1 MKKYIDIALN
11 EIAKGNFDKAIEIS
25 NNIIAEEPA
34 NPEGFELR
42 GDCYYHQKKFEQA
55 QINYNEAAEL
65 AKLKDR
71 HYASVLYN
79 KKGISNLKR
88 NNNKAAAEDF
98 KKAVKFNPENFKAYN
113 NRSKAL
119 RLSGEFEDA
128 ILDATRAAILKPDL
142 AEAYNNRG
150 SAYFNLSKTDECIDD
165 FTKALKLKP
174 GYAVA
179 YFNRGAAYFYLK
191 KDYLGAKLDW
201 EKAISLNP
209 SYEPEVRERIKAI
222 NEAYE
227 KLALKNKPEPV
238 FEKKPEPEKF
248 FPRPE
253 VIIPEPEKI
262 IPRPEIIIPEPPVTK
277 STDSDYEKNISISD
291 GDLLSEGIESLRPKE
306 QSSILEF
313 ETDFTKSKKIPD
325 EPPFGQEPLST
336 IDDFL
341 KEYEKTGSFSDSFVE
356 IGKEEIKEEKVLPEG
371 EKKFPDLDEF
381 IKEKEEKAAAEIPD
395 VKMPEELKKLH
406 DEIVSFPP
414 PPAVKTEIREPLQ
427 KETVTV
433 QTVPVTTQK
442 IPPPAYITPVPKGK
456 KSMGYLWLY
465 IVIVI
470 LIIVVIIMA
479 LISTGV
485 FNKKDIQDIAVPD
498 TPKVSVYISEISGG
512 DTAVKVLEKPFEEML
527 VAKGLILVESDTNYS
542 FQAGSFKDSLL
553 AVKRVEELKALELE
567 PYIYRFEKDSAQILY
582 RVRFGDFKTIQEAD
596 SVASQI
602 K

>member
-88 NNNKAAAEDF
+88 NNYKAAAEDF

-128 ILDATRAAILKPDL
+128 ILEATRAAILKPDL

-165 FTKALKLKP
+165 FTKALKLKS

-209 SYEPEVRERIKAI
+209 SYESEVREKIKAI

-227 KLALKNKPEPV
+227 KLALKKQPEPTY
-238 FEKKPEPEKF
+238 EKP
-248 FPRPE
+248 
-253 VIIPEPEKI
+253 PEPEKI
-262 IPRPEIIIPEPPVTK
+262 IPKPEIIIPEPPVTK
-277 STDSDYEKNISISD
+277 AADLSFEKNISIRD
-291 GDLLSEGIESLRPKE
+291 GDFLSEGIESLRPKE

-313 ETDFTKSKKIPD
+313 DTDFTGKKKPVEEPAVKD
-325 EPPFGQEPLST
+325 EPSGT

-341 KEYEKTGSFSDSFVE
+341 KEYKKTGSFSDSFIE
-356 IGKEEIKEEKVLPEG
+356 IGKEEIKEEKILPESD
-371 EKKFPDLDEF
+371 KKFPDLDEF
-381 IKEKEEKAAAEIPD
+381 LKGKEEKIADKLPD

-414 PPAVKTEIREPLQ
+414 PPTVKTEIKEPIR
-427 KETVTV
+427 KETVEVKTV
-433 QTVPVTTQK
+433 QEVTQK
-442 IPPPAYITPVPKGK
+442 IPPPAYVSPVPKVK
-456 KSMGYLWLY
+456 KSMGFLWLY
-465 IVIVI
+465 IVIII

-479 LISTGV
+479 LISSGV
-485 FNKKDIQDIAVPD
+485 FNKKEKQKIPVQD
-498 TPKVSVYISEISGG
+498 TPKVSVYINEITGG

-527 VAKGLILVESDTNYS
+527 VSKGLILVESDTNFS
-542 FQAGSFKDSLL
+542 FQAGSFKDSML
-553 AVKRVEELKALELE
+553 AVKRAEELEALELE
-567 PYIYRFEKDSAQILY
+567 PYIYRFEKDTAHILY
-582 RVRFGDFKTIQEAD
+582 RVRFGDFKTLSEAD